1 MNELQLFTYL
11 KSRYIP
17 DLLMSSDE
25 FEYHDCYSEQLG
37 VIIELKSRQTHYDEL
52 IIERD
57 KYHNITQRAWT
68 AGLTALYICST
79 PKGIWSFNLNKLTM
93 PSWYYFDGLPVTTEF
108 ANTDT
113 VTKIVGFLHIRRG
126 KRIGAY
132 GANNA

>member
-17 DLLMSSDE
+17 DLLMNPDPVGR
-25 FEYHDCYSEQLG
+25 FDCESEQLQ
-37 VIIELKSRQTHYDEL
+37 VYIELKSRQTHYDEL
-52 IIERD
+52 MIERD
-57 KYHNITQRAWT
+57 KYHAVTQRAWVN
-68 AGLTALYICST
+68 GKTALYICST

-93 PSWYYFDGLPVTTEF
+93 PSWFYFDGLPATTEF
-108 ANTDT
+108 ANIDT
-113 VTKIVGFLHIRRG
+113 VTKVVGFLHIRRG

>member
-1 MNELQLFTYL
+1 MNEMQLFLYL
-11 KSRYIP
+11 KNRYIP
-17 DLLMSSDE
+17 DLLMNPDPVGRFDST
-25 FEYHDCYSEQLG
+25 SEQLG
-37 VIIELKSRQTHYDEL
+37 VYIELKCRETHYDEL

-93 PSWYYFDGLPVTTEF
+93 PSWYYFDGLPVTTDF

-113 VTKIVGFLHIRRG
+113 VTKVVGFLHIRRG
-126 KRIGAY
+126 QRIGAY
-132 GANNA
+132 GSKNA